1 MELQYKNAAIIW
13 LYKVMKIYWN
23 IFDVNDFFCRK
34 GSEGSN
40 GSEGF
45 SNVPLA
51 VDVIS
56 TGHIRAK

>member
-1 MELQYKNAAIIW
+1 
-13 LYKVMKIYWN
+13 MKIYWN

-56 TGHIRAK
+56 TDHIRAK